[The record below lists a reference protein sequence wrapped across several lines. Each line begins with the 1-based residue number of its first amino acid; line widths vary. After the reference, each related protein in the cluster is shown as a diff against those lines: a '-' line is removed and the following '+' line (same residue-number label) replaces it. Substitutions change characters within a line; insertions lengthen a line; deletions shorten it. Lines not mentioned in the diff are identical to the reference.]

1 MFAQKANAFSSH
13 IYNIDMY
20 TSPSEWTISKYSI
33 PFEIIPIDS
42 LPLQRT
48 SEKHIFTST
57 HMNTFTF
64 QKLPQMPVG
73 LFSWTEYS
81 HLIICIYYYFPQ
93 KSSVNLS
100 PRQNLLWINNY
111 QLKRPLE
118 GCSAPHREPCQARSL
133 LRPVLGSQATESQSG
148 MGLDGG
154 SASSAILGK
163 FKFL

>member
-1 MFAQKANAFSSH
+1 
-13 IYNIDMY
+13 MY

-48 SEKHIFTST
+48 SERHIFTST

-81 HLIICIYYYFPQ
+81 HLILCIYYSFPQ
-93 KSSVNLS
+93 KSSVILS
-100 PRQNLLWINNY
+100 PRQNLLWINNW
-111 QLKRPLE
+111 QLKWPLG
-118 GCSAPHREPCQARSL
+118 GCSAPHQVAL
-133 LRPVLGSQATESQSG
+133 PVLEHAETCP
-148 MGLDGG
+148 GLPGHWTTRVG
-154 SASSAILGK
+154 WVWMEALPPVPILVSLKSYKNTDYCKSDCQIGN
-163 FKFL
+163 

>member
-1 MFAQKANAFSSH
+1 
-13 IYNIDMY
+13 MY

-48 SEKHIFTST
+48 SERHIFTST

-81 HLIICIYYYFPQ
+81 HLSICIYYSFPQ

-111 QLKRPLE
+111 QLKWPLE
-118 GCSAPHREPCQARSL
+118 GCSAPHQVALPGLELVEACPGLPGYWITRVGWVWMEALPPVPFLVSLNSYKNIDHCKSDCQI
-133 LRPVLGSQATESQSG
+133 GN
-148 MGLDGG
+148 
-154 SASSAILGK
+154 
-163 FKFL
+163 